1 MTLNFLEP
9 YFFPVIKMN
18 MLKQTLDLSPS
29 EFTLMLDIIHSTLDC
44 RTPFEFQGLL
54 QQFKSLVP
62 FSHARCG
69 FGDCSEFAAKRMGA
83 FHMVTGFPEEWEL
96 RYAQKN
102 YYLNDNIAKTAFLKK
117 GLIYWPDYI
126 SIPGL
131 DDEENDQSAR
141 VMAEAASMGL
151 KDGWLYSLQGRRS
164 TEAAIISLAGKKMQK
179 TERSRKILEYLI
191 PHLGLAVKQ
200 VILNRPRGSVQLTPR
215 ESEILSWT
223 AAGKTAWEISR
234 ILDISRK
241 TVEFHMGNVFKKL
254 DAVNACQAVA
264 IGLSSGLIK
273 Y

>member
-1 MTLNFLEP
+1 
-9 YFFPVIKMN
+9 
-18 MLKQTLDLSPS
+18 MLKQTLDLTPP
-29 EFTLMLDIIHSTLDC
+29 EFTRMLDIIHLSLNC
-44 RTPFEFQGLL
+44 RTPLEFQGLL
-54 QQFKSLVP
+54 RQSKALVP

-69 FGDCSEFAAKRMGA
+69 VGDYSEFAAKRMGS
-83 FHMVTGFPEEWEL
+83 FHMVTGFPEEWEI
-96 RYAQKN
+96 RYAQKD

-126 SIPGL
+126 RIPGL
-131 DDEENDQSAR
+131 DEEKNDRSAR

-164 TEAAIISLAGKKMQK
+164 TEAAIISLAGRKMEK
-179 TERSRKILEYLI
+179 TERTRKILEYLV
-191 PHLGLAVKQ
+191 PHLGQAVKQ
-200 VILNRPRGSVQLTPR
+200 VILNRPREAVRLTPR

-234 ILDISRK
+234 ILTISQK
-241 TVEFHMGNVFKKL
+241 TVEFHMGNVLKKL

-264 IGLSSGLIK
+264 LGLSSGLIK